1 MECKI
6 ERLHRIIYSRQT
18 KLSFFGS
25 IYSKVKCCR
34 LHLITAV
41 NAGSWFCFRDSWTYS
56 RTGNIFEYSFYPDF
70 FARIFL
76 GYLIYDFSNLGI
88 FFKTLR
94 CSPQQAADPVAT
106 KACTKKC
113 FCF

>member
-1 MECKI
+1 MHSN
-6 ERLHRIIYSRQT
+6 L
-18 KLSFFGS
+18 
-25 IYSKVKCCR
+25 KCCSLR
-34 LHLITAV
+34 LVTAV

-76 GYLIYDFSNLGI
+76 GYLIYDLSNLGI

-94 CSPQQAADPVAT
+94 CSPQQAVSRGTA
-106 KACTKKC
+106 KACVNKYYC
-113 FCF
+113 F